1 MFYETFFRILIALVF
16 ITTFGIAFTFRHRA
30 EKQGGQLRSNEGQS
44 IVRLMRLLSAII
56 WGSVLAYVINPD
68 WVAGAQLPLP
78 LWARGSGALLLVA
91 ALPLMYWVYI
101 SLGLNVSPTQS
112 TREGATLVTHGPY
125 RWIRHPLYTVGT
137 MAYLGIGLVTALWP
151 VLVGLLAPIIFLALR
166 TPKEEARLIEIFG
179 DGYKQY
185 MARTGRYVPKLW

>member
-1 MFYETFFRILIALVF
+1 MFYETFFRILITVIF
-16 ITTFGIAFTFRHRA
+16 IVIFSIAFTFRRRA
-30 EKQGGQLRSNEGQS
+30 EKRGGQLRSNEGQG
-44 IVRLMRLLSAII
+44 IVRVMRLFSAII
-56 WGSVLAYVINPD
+56 WGFVFAYILNPD

-78 LWARGSGALLLVA
+78 LWLRSVGVVLLVSA
-91 ALPLMYWVYI
+91 IPLAYWVYI

-125 RWIRHPLYTVGT
+125 RWVRHPLYTVGT

-151 VLVGLLAPIIFLALR
+151 VLIGLFIPLLFLVWR

-179 DGYKQY
+179 DAYRQY
-185 MARTGRYVPKLW
+185 MTRTGRYVPRLW

>member
-1 MFYETFFRILIALVF
+1 MFYETFFRILIAVIF
-16 ITTFGIAFTFRHRA
+16 IAIFSIAIPFRHRA

-56 WGSVLAYVINPD
+56 WGFVLAYVINPD

-179 DGYKQY
+179 DGYRQY

>member
-1 MFYETFFRILIALVF
+1 MFYETFFRILIAVIF
-16 ITTFGIAFTFRHRA
+16 IAIFSIAIPFRHRA

-56 WGSVLAYVINPD
+56 WGFVLAYVINPD